1 MADRHRSSDEIRA
14 DIERT
19 RADMDE
25 TVEQI
30 GYKLSPGQIV
40 DQMWDKVRAGDA
52 AHSIMDVVR
61 DHPVPSMLM
70 GLGLSWLMYEKTN
83 TSDGE
88 RLRRK
93 YGDIGPGTYAPAE
106 GRVGPYRGEDF
117 DFQTD
122 DGTGVADR
130 ARSAAASVRDGASSA
145 AHTVGDA
152 ATTARDTVSDAAASV
167 KHGVSSAASSVRET
181 VSGARER
188 VGEKVE
194 ELRTRAG
201 EARGRAGERLGQ
213 VRAGASE
220 RASELSHR
228 ARDTASHA
236 YDEQPLALGALA
248 FGLGLASGLAVPSS
262 SFEDRVVGERADRLK
277 EEARRTGSEA
287 VEGARR
293 VAAEAQQA
301 ARDAISREGVV
312 EELKDKA
319 RMVAHE
325 AKQAVVD
332 AFERDGVA
340 DTLRNRVKSIARET
354 RDAAMHAAERERIDP
369 EGLKD
374 RVRDTAERVR
384 E

>member
-1 MADRHRSSDEIRA
+1 MADRQRSSEEIRA
-14 DIERT
+14 EIERT
-19 RADMDE
+19 RADMDQ

-30 GYKLSPGQIV
+30 GYRLSPGQIV
-40 DQMWDKVRAGDA
+40 DQMWDRVRAGDA
-52 AHSIMDVVR
+52 AHSVMDVVR

-70 GLGLSWLMYEKTN
+70 GLGLSWLMYEKTS

-122 DGTGVADR
+122 DGSGVADR
-130 ARSAAASVRDGASSA
+130 ARSAVSSVRDGASTA
-145 AHTVGDA
+145 AHAVGDA
-152 ATTARDTVSDAAASV
+152 ASSARESVSD
-167 KHGVSSAASSVRET
+167 AASSVRES

-188 VGEKVE
+188 MGGKVDD
-194 ELRTRAG
+194 LRTRAG

-213 VRAGASE
+213 ARARASE
-220 RASELSHR
+220 RASDLSHR
-228 ARDTASHA
+228 ARDTASRT

-248 FGLGLASGLAVPSS
+248 FGLGLASGLAVPSTA
-262 SFEDRVVGERADRLK
+262 FEDRAVGERADRLK

-287 VEGARR
+287 VEGVRR
-293 VAAEAQQA
+293 VATEAQHA

-319 RMVAHE
+319 RMVAQE
-325 AKQAVVD
+325 AKQAARD
-332 AFERDGVA
+332 AIERDGVA
-340 DTLRNRVKSIARET
+340 DTLKNRVKSIARET
-354 RDAAMHAAERERIDP
+354 RDAAVVAAERERIDP
-369 EGLKD
+369 EGLRERVRGTAD
-374 RVRDTAERVR
+374 RVRE
-384 E
+384 